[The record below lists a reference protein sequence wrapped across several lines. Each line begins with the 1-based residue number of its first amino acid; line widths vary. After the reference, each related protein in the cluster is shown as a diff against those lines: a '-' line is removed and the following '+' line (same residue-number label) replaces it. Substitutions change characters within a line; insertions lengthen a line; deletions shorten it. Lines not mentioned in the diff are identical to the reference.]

1 MHKAIRIV
9 ASSFGAFAGFG
20 GIEHGIFE
28 IMQGNVAPGGVTI
41 SSIGPPCVP
50 ELAWNACEPA
60 ITLLPNFLATGI
72 LAVVPRLA
80 LRARGTGVSDFSGLF
95 VLLPQPVCQCTAAK
109 R

>member
-50 ELAWNACEPA
+50 ELAWNQSGVAAPLRVAGAGAHASIFDKRNLNGWLNPED
-60 ITLLPNFLATGI
+60 
-72 LAVVPRLA
+72 
-80 LRARGTGVSDFSGLF
+80 LRA
-95 VLLPQPVCQCTAAK
+95 
-109 R
+109 